1 METVLFVYQV
11 KDIGN
16 IVMNF
21 NQPQQETNGNCWAGN
36 KLLGGS
42 WWFRLIVIQ

>member
-1 METVLFVYQV
+1 METLLFVYQV

-16 IVMNF
+16 IIMNF

-36 KLLGGS
+36 KLLGDLGGS
-42 WWFRLIVIQ
+42 V